1 MKGFRRIARSAS
13 IAVLA
18 FSIAACDSLFNS
30 VLPASPGEVERQLF
44 NAVNSKR
51 NEAGLAALI
60 WSDLIAEEARTH
72 STDMADKTVPFGHDG
87 FSDRFA
93 RITRAI
99 PADAGAEN
107 IAYGPDADTV
117 FRIWADSAGHRAH
130 IVGNFDF
137 TGVGVAWDSKS
148 SSFYCTQ
155 IFIRSR

>member
-1 MKGFRRIARSAS
+1 MKDFRRIARSLS
-13 IAVLA
+13 LAVLA
-18 FSIAACDSLFNS
+18 FVMPACDSLFKS
-30 VLPASPGEVERQLF
+30 VLPASPGEVEGQLV

-51 NEAGLAALI
+51 SEAGLAALI
-60 WSDLIAEEARTH
+60 WSDLIAEEARAH
-72 STDMADKTVPFGHDG
+72 SKNMADKTVPFGHDG

-117 FRIWADSAGHRAH
+117 FRIWVDSAGHRTN
-130 IVGNFDF
+130 IVGNFNF
-137 TGVGVAWDSKS
+137 TGVGVVWDSKS
-148 SSFYCTQ
+148 SNFYCTQ

>member
-1 MKGFRRIARSAS
+1 MKSFRRIIRSLS
-13 IAVLA
+13 LTVLA
-18 FSIAACDSLFNS
+18 FVMPACDSLFKS
-30 VLPASPGEVERQLF
+30 VMPAAPGDVERQLF
-44 NAVNSKR
+44 NAVNAKR
-51 NEAGLAALI
+51 IEASLAAMI
-60 WSDLIAEEARTH
+60 WSDLIAEEARAH
-72 STDMADKTVPFGHDG
+72 SKDMADQTVPFGHDG

-117 FRIWADSAGHRAH
+117 FRLWMDSAGHKAN

-137 TGVGVAWDSKS
+137 TGVGVVWDSKS
-148 SSFYCTQ
+148 ASLYCTQ

>member
-1 MKGFRRIARSAS
+1 VTSDRFFDQDERFPPDSPFSLYRGSRVFNRR
-13 IAVLA
+13 L
-18 FSIAACDSLFNS
+18 
-30 VLPASPGEVERQLF
+30 RQPLQF
-44 NAVNSKR
+44 CL
-51 NEAGLAALI
+51 AGLAALI

-72 STDMADKTVPFGHDG
+72 SKDMADKTVPFGHDG